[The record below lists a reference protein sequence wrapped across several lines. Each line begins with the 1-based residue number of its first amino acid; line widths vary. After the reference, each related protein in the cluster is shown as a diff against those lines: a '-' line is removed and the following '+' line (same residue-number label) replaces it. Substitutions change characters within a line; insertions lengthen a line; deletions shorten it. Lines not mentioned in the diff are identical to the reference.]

1 MTYYLSIDYG
11 GTNTKA
17 LIFDKLGHQIAV
29 SSFETLKNEA
39 QSGHRQVNLVKT
51 WNAITSAIRE
61 VIQISKLS
69 PEQISAVACIGHGK
83 GLYLLDNKL
92 EPLEQGILST
102 DNRAKDL
109 AQYFESKLD
118 NIWELT
124 RQHIFPSQ
132 SPVILRWLK
141 DYQPETYKS
150 IGVVL
155 SAKDFIRYKLTGKV
169 QQEYGDASGN
179 HWINFQTGTYDP
191 AILDFFGIREIEN
204 SLPELIDSAD
214 LVPGGISSQAAKE
227 TGLVEGTP
235 VVGGLFDIDACALGS
250 GVLESDTFSVISGTW
265 NINTYPSL
273 KPAKQDSGLM
283 TSYFPDRRYL
293 LEASSPT
300 SAGNLDFMLKMLMH
314 QEIDNAKSSGGSIYD
329 NLEEFLTHTDAT
341 HHGLI
346 FFPFLYGS
354 NTSQDAS
361 ACFFGLTTKST
372 KSQMIRAVYEGIA
385 FAHKQHITD
394 LIKSRGGVPKII
406 RFSGGATNSP
416 AWMQMFSD
424 ILNLPIETVEGTE
437 LGGLG
442 GAILAHHALDKIS
455 LKEAVQ
461 DMVRVKAIY
470 KPQLSEVK
478 GYEKK
483 YHAYQKLLETLDPIW
498 SELGHL
504 NK

>member
-1 MTYYLSIDYG
+1 M
-11 GTNTKA
+11 
-17 LIFDKLGHQIAV
+17 
-29 SSFETLKNEA
+29 
-39 QSGHRQVNLVKT
+39 
-51 WNAITSAIRE
+51 
-61 VIQISKLS
+61 
-69 PEQISAVACIGHGK
+69 
-83 GLYLLDNKL
+83 

-150 IGVVL
+150 IGAVL

-300 SAGNLDFMLKMLMH
+300 SAGNLNFMLKMLMH

-394 LIKSRGGVPKII
+394 LIKSRGSVPKII

-424 ILNLPIETVEGTE
+424 ILNFPIETVEGTE

-442 GAILAHHALDKIS
+442 GAILARHALDKIS

-478 GYEKK
+478 GYKKK